1 MPTKRSSKA
10 TNTAGWATTAT
21 RWTKA
26 TVRPSGQTV
35 VVFLNVANQIADQR
49 RIGSTVLILSI
60 FGSALSYLIIRIF
73 SNRAIRPEIR
83 NAENQKRFIT
93 NASHELKTPLAVI
106 RANTELEMM
115 MHGEDE
121 WNEST
126 MNQVDRMTGLI
137 SNLVLIAKA
146 DEKANKEGRSDIDVS
161 DAVTKAAEAFAPVA
175 KQNGKT
181 LTMDIPGEI
190 HMVASE
196 SQIQQLVTL
205 FVDNA
210 IKYCDDGGEIKVT
223 LHQKGKGVKIAV
235 SNNYA
240 EGKDVDY
247 TRFLD
252 RFYRED
258 QSHNID
264 KGGFGIGLSIAD
276 SIVRQ
281 YRGKLDVS
289 YQDGVIEFSAVL
301 KP

>member
-1 MPTKRSSKA
+1 MDLMQ
-10 TNTAGWATTAT
+10 G
-21 RWTKA
+21 
-26 TVRPSGQTV
+26 RPFTGRTLERLKK
-35 VVFLNVANQIADQR
+35 FL
-49 RIGSTVLILSI
+49 
-60 FGSALSYLIIRIF
+60 
-73 SNRAIRPEIR
+73 
-83 NAENQKRFIT
+83 
-93 NASHELKTPLAVI
+93 ASVGLLYDDGV
-106 RANTELEMM
+106 EM
-115 MHGEDE
+115 
-121 WNEST
+121 S
-126 MNQVDRMTGLI
+126 VC
-137 SNLVLIAKA
+137 A
-146 DEKANKEGRSDIDVS
+146 
-161 DAVTKAAEAFAPVA
+161 
-175 KQNGKT
+175 
-181 LTMDIPGEI
+181 
-190 HMVASE
+190 
-196 SQIQQLVTL
+196 
-205 FVDNA
+205 
-210 IKYCDDGGEIKVT
+210 CDDDGEIKVT

>member
-1 MPTKRSSKA
+1 
-10 TNTAGWATTAT
+10 
-21 RWTKA
+21 
-26 TVRPSGQTV
+26 
-35 VVFLNVANQIADQR
+35 
-49 RIGSTVLILSI
+49 
-60 FGSALSYLIIRIF
+60 
-73 SNRAIRPEIR
+73 
-83 NAENQKRFIT
+83 
-93 NASHELKTPLAVI
+93 
-106 RANTELEMM
+106 

-146 DEKANKEGRSDIDVS
+146 DEKANKEGRSDVDVS

-223 LHQKGKGVKIAV
+223 LNQKGKGVKIAV

-240 EGKDVDY
+240 DGKNVDY

-276 SIVRQ
+276 SIVNQ
-281 YRGKLDVS
+281 YRGKLDVA
-289 YQDGVIEFSAVL
+289 YQNGVIEFSAVL